1 MEEAFDSYLELVV
14 LAGAGK
20 GQHHAL
26 DRPQVVLGRQD
37 AGDDETARVVCF
49 PDPTVSRVHAHL
61 EWDPRRCTY
70 ILEHRS
76 RTNATVVN
84 GSQLVGSRALE
95 VGDKVKMGNLV
106 VQLQKCTRAR
116 LRPDRE
122 EPQPL
127 DTGLYL
133 VALKGPAPG
142 AILPLNYSSLI
153 LREAPQEGSQPVVS
167 VAGAGSSQAEL
178 RWNGEEFLAHPVETG
193 QTVRVLRC
201 RPGCVSET
209 AVNDP
214 SGVRLEPGCLVVC
227 GAAVLTLTTLQQ
239 AGPLSESLRSGEEAS
254 SLHPWLASVE
264 ASQTP
269 CWRGA
274 EEYSLVVLSGA
285 RRGSRLWVQP
295 EALEGP
301 LTLGMAPADL
311 ELPEKRAPR
320 LELSFRGEVIE
331 LLNVDD
337 TLSFTHNWELVT
349 PGEEIRVVSGDRFVF
364 ERTVVSFEHGPTQGR
379 VDGLSLFLG
388 GAELPL
394 LRQVNCLGYNPQSD
408 LRIDDRRLGPTHG
421 FVEVRP
427 GGVFYRHKDTQSR
440 ASVRGVT
447 VGPGQEVEILVGDVL
462 ELQPDIH
469 VRLDVRHMEGKP
481 GDHILIGPTQAEL
494 DAAAGRGA
502 AAGD

>member
-1 MEEAFDSYLELVV
+1 MEEAFDSHLELLVV
-14 LAGAGK
+14 AGAGK
-20 GQHHAL
+20 GQRHAL

-37 AGDDETARVVCF
+37 AGDDETARVVSF

-70 ILEHRS
+70 VLEHRS

-84 GSQLVGSRALE
+84 GSQVVGSRALE

-106 VQLQKCTRAR
+106 VQLQRCTRPR
-116 LRPDRE
+116 LRPEKE

-127 DTGLYL
+127 DSSLYL
-133 VALKGPAPG
+133 VALRGAEPG
-142 AILPLNYSSLI
+142 TILPLNYTSLT
-153 LREAPQEGSQPVVS
+153 LREAPGGPEPVVM
-167 VAGAGSSQAEL
+167 VPGAGQTQAEL
-178 RWNGEEFLAHPVETG
+178 RWNGQEFMAHPVEGG
-193 QTVRVLRC
+193 QPVRVLRF
-201 RPGCVSET
+201 RPGLVSET
-209 AVNDP
+209 AASDP
-214 SGVRLEPGCLVVC
+214 GGVRLEPGCLVVC
-227 GAAVLTLTTLQQ
+227 NSAVLTLATLQA
-239 AGPLSESLRSGEEAS
+239 AGPLAEALRAGEEAS
-254 SLHPWLASVE
+254 GLHPLLAHLDPD
-264 ASQTP
+264 QIP
-269 CWRGA
+269 CWQGP
-274 EEYSLVVLSGA
+274 EDFSLVVLSGL
-285 RRGSRLWVQP
+285 RRGSRLWVRP
-295 EALEGP
+295 ESLEGP
-301 LTLGMAPADL
+301 LTLGTAPADL

-320 LELSFRGEVIE
+320 LELHFRAGVVE
-331 LLNVDD
+331 LLNVDEA
-337 TLSFTHNWELVT
+337 LSFTHNWELVT
-349 PGEEIRVVSGDRFVF
+349 PGEEIRVVSGDRFIF
-364 ERTVVSFEHGPTQGR
+364 ERTVVSFEHGPTQAR

-440 ASVRGVT
+440 VSVRGVT
-447 VGPGQEVEILVGDVL
+447 VGPGQEVEISVGDVL

-494 DAAAGRGA
+494 DAAAGRSAEGE
-502 AAGD
+502 D